1 MDLNIFDEFLLLLL
15 MPKLSYFW
23 PVGASSSF
31 HLSYFNKNVAVF
43 DSFFATL
50 YNSMFQ
56 AHSGYFLS
64 QLVFSFNT
72 LSHSVYMVVVA
83 KTRSLEQHY
92 SRTPRLPNSI
102 RCWFLIWIFCAINE
116 HPQFFWENIPLW
128 KTGWNNDSLFQFWMY
143 LPFSVDQRRNS
154 IMLKSFKKL
163 KSLGDWSFNE
173 VKIPKQYSRIL

>member
-23 PVGASSSF
+23 PVGASSSW

-50 YNSMFQ
+50 YNSMFH

-72 LSHSVYMVVVA
+72 LSQSVYTAVVA

-116 HPQFFWENIPLW
+116 HPHLLRTYHLC

-163 KSLGDWSFNE
+163 KIDWSFNE
-173 VKIPKQYSRIL
+173 VKVPKRYSRIL